1 MILTNMKRKQGILF
15 IPFFFFAAVA
25 FSQVAD
31 SLILAEGR
39 ILNAVTKEPVTAR
52 ITYQSLPYGNMV
64 GVLNNNAYS
73 FPMLEQTKYSIVV
86 EASGYDVAKY
96 LLDPAEA
103 NAEGKL
109 IKHIELSKGSTTTGE
124 MNLAVGNVIR
134 LDNLIFQV
142 GKSKISEESFNELN
156 ILNEILKEH
165 PSMVIQLE
173 GHTDYVGDAKEN
185 MRLSQARVDAVRDHL
200 VSKGISKNRIK
211 TKAFGGTMPLSRDDT
226 PEGHRINR
234 RVELRILEK

>member
-1 MILTNMKRKQGILF
+1 MIYTNMKRKQGILL
-15 IPFFFFAAVA
+15 IPFFFFATAA

-31 SLILAEGR
+31 SLIFAEGK
-39 ILNAVTKEPVTAR
+39 ILNAETKEPIIAR

-64 GVLNNNAYS
+64 GVLNNSAYS

-86 EASGYDVAKY
+86 EAAGYSVAKY
-96 LLDPAEA
+96 MLDPAEA
-103 NAEGKL
+103 DAEGKL
-109 IKHIELSKGSTTTGE
+109 IKHIELSKGLTTSG

-142 GKSKISEESFNELN
+142 GKSKISEESYNELN
-156 ILNEILKEH
+156 VLTGILKQN
-165 PSMVIQLE
+165 PGMVIQLE
-173 GHTDYVGDAKEN
+173 GHTDNVGDAKEN

-200 VSKGISKNRIK
+200 VSSGIQKNRIK
-211 TKAFGGTMPLSRDDT
+211 TKAFGGTQPLSRDDT
-226 PEGHRINR
+226 PEGHRKNR